1 MGSIKKDII
10 IDYLDREIIKK
21 LSENARMPFSDL
33 AKELN
38 ISNSLVHLRVRKMQ
52 ETGIISG
59 FTVKLN
65 TKEIGYE
72 TVTYT
77 GIVTKEAR
85 FSYSIAEKLKEFG
98 VIKAEKVFI
107 KIAINDKRANGISPG
122 LHELDLGISAQSALE
137 QLLDPKRN
145 RGLFGFV
152 EGLRKNEIFD
162 LLAKSK
168 LVTGKYSGNA
178 KIDPLYKTK
187 DVEGFLFPAR
197 YSIVP
202 GTTFDQAVDQMI
214 QRFYISA
221 KQSGIENGYRGFSPF
236 ELLIIASMTQSE
248 GDIVDFPKIARVI
261 YNRLEIGMPLQ
272 INATIHI
279 QTKKHVYE
287 TTTALA
293 S

>member
-85 FSYSIAEKLKEFG
+85 FSYSIAEKLKEIPEVLECHWVSG
-98 VIKAEKVFI
+98 TYALFI
-107 KIAINDKRANGISPG
+107 KIAAINN
-122 LHELDLGISAQSALE
+122 EE
-137 QLLDPKRN
+137 
-145 RGLFGFV
+145 
-152 EGLRKNEIFD
+152 LRKI
-162 LLAKSK
+162 
-168 LVTGKYSGNA
+168 
-178 KIDPLYKTK
+178 LYEQIHQI
-187 DVEGFLFPAR
+187 EGVGSTDSFFSFGSAFEKNL
-197 YSIVP
+197 IV
-202 GTTFDQAVDQMI
+202 
-214 QRFYISA
+214 
-221 KQSGIENGYRGFSPF
+221 
-236 ELLIIASMTQSE
+236 
-248 GDIVDFPKIARVI
+248 
-261 YNRLEIGMPLQ
+261 
-272 INATIHI
+272 
-279 QTKKHVYE
+279 
-287 TTTALA
+287 
-293 S
+293 

>member
-85 FSYSIAEKLKEFG
+85 FSYSIAEKLKEIPEVLECHWVSG
-98 VIKAEKVFI
+98 TYALFI
-107 KIAINDKRANGISPG
+107 KIAAINN
-122 LHELDLGISAQSALE
+122 EE
-137 QLLDPKRN
+137 
-145 RGLFGFV
+145 
-152 EGLRKNEIFD
+152 LRKI
-162 LLAKSK
+162 
-168 LVTGKYSGNA
+168 
-178 KIDPLYKTK
+178 LYEQIHQI
-187 DVEGFLFPAR
+187 EGVGSTDSF
-197 YSIVP
+197 
-202 GTTFDQAVDQMI
+202 
-214 QRFYISA
+214 FY
-221 KQSGIENGYRGFSPF
+221 FC
-236 ELLIIASMTQSE
+236 
-248 GDIVDFPKIARVI
+248 
-261 YNRLEIGMPLQ
+261 
-272 INATIHI
+272 
-279 QTKKHVYE
+279 
-287 TTTALA
+287 
-293 S
+293 

>member
-85 FSYSIAEKLKEFG
+85 FSYSIAEKLKEIPEVLECHWVSG
-98 VIKAEKVFI
+98 TYALFI
-107 KIAINDKRANGISPG
+107 KIAAINN
-122 LHELDLGISAQSALE
+122 EE
-137 QLLDPKRN
+137 
-145 RGLFGFV
+145 
-152 EGLRKNEIFD
+152 LRKI
-162 LLAKSK
+162 
-168 LVTGKYSGNA
+168 
-178 KIDPLYKTK
+178 LYEQIHQI
-187 DVEGFLFPAR
+187 EGVGSTDSFFSFGSAFENKF
-197 YSIVP
+197 IV
-202 GTTFDQAVDQMI
+202 
-214 QRFYISA
+214 
-221 KQSGIENGYRGFSPF
+221 
-236 ELLIIASMTQSE
+236 
-248 GDIVDFPKIARVI
+248 
-261 YNRLEIGMPLQ
+261 
-272 INATIHI
+272 
-279 QTKKHVYE
+279 
-287 TTTALA
+287 
-293 S
+293 